1 MKRVAI
7 ACVVLVILGAL
18 IGFYFAPQLKFPR
31 GDHEYVAKQVIV
43 YDKTYG
49 RTQTLVFVESGQGQ
63 MLSLVPMQFTP
74 QTVTY
79 KYSFWV
85 FKSGNDV
92 NAVMWIWGPGDDGK
106 TYNVEVA
113 RLAGNELEITY
124 PGGKKTFP
132 ANSDEGYLAFTV
144 TAAS

>member
-1 MKRVAI
+1 MKKTVIVA
-7 ACVVLVILGAL
+7 VVFLVLGVL
-18 IGFYFAPQLKFPR
+18 LGFYFAPQFKFPPR
-31 GDHEYVAKQVIV
+31 DHEAIAKQVTV

-63 MLSLVPMQFTP
+63 MLILVPMQFTP

-79 KYSFWV
+79 AYSFWV
-85 FKSGNDV
+85 FKTGNDV

-106 TYNVEVA
+106 TYSVEVA
-113 RLAGNELEITY
+113 RLAGNELEVTY

-132 ANSDEGYLAFTV
+132 ANSGEGYLGFTV
-144 TAAS
+144 SVTS

>member
-1 MKRVAI
+1 MGKTAI
-7 ACVVLVILGAL
+7 VVVVLVVLGAL
-18 IGFYFAPQLKFPR
+18 LGFFLLPQVKSPPR
-31 GDHEYVAKQVIV
+31 DHEYIAKQVTV

-49 RTQTLVFVESGQGQ
+49 CTQILVFVESGRGQ
-63 MLSLVPMQFTP
+63 MLTLVPMQFTP

-79 KYSFWV
+79 TYSFWA
-85 FKSGNDV
+85 FKTGNDI

-106 TYNVEVA
+106 TYSVEVA

-132 ANSDEGYLAFTV
+132 VNSGEGYLSFLV
-144 TAAS
+144 TA